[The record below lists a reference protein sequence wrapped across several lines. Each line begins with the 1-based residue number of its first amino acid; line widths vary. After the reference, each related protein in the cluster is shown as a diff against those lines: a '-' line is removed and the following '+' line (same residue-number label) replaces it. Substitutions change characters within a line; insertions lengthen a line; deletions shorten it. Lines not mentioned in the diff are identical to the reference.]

1 MFLRPDEW
9 RATMPRTSVVVPG
22 RAESGAD
29 RDLKWLDDF
38 MPSRTRKL
46 NNVWVFWWRAVVLLV
61 AAVPARAHH
70 SFAAVFDANQPVTVQ
85 GVVAEV
91 RLENPH
97 SWFFIDVKN
106 ASGKVERW
114 ASKPAP
120 RRHCSGAASSPGFIK
135 TGDTVT
141 IKGYHARDASQN
153 AGAAREIVLADG
165 RAFAVGPTFGG
176 R

>member
-1 MFLRPDEW
+1 MERKGLGVLSAAFVWLT
-9 RATMPRTSVVVPG
+9 ATT
-22 RAESGAD
+22 
-29 RDLKWLDDF
+29 
-38 MPSRTRKL
+38 
-46 NNVWVFWWRAVVLLV
+46 
-61 AAVPARAHH
+61 PALAHH
-70 SFAAVFDANQPVTVQ
+70 SFAAAFDANQPVTVR

-97 SWFFIDVKN
+97 SWFFIDVRD

-114 ASKPAP
+114 SFEASTPTSLI
-120 RRHCSGAASSPGFIK
+120 RSGVKPGFVK
-135 TGDTVT
+135 AGDEVT

-165 RAFAVGPTFGG
+165 RAFAVGPVVGPG